1 MTLKVLMSLCS
12 GGPVSHVLRQGG
24 ADLLGPAVVCV
35 SSGDGGPLCAG
46 VTAGP
51 VIIIQTHLEMSN

>member
-35 SSGDGGPLCAG
+35 SPGGPLCAG